1 MNTERGKLDPIDP
14 ETARELYLD
23 HKETHVAEATLRN
36 HRYRTSHFVRWC
48 NEVGLD
54 NLNDLSGRS
63 LHEYRLW
70 RKKDGELKATTVSA
84 QMSTLRVFLKWA
96 ATIEA
101 VPTDLYEKVLVPRVD
116 PEDEHRSE
124 MLKEETAETILEYLS
139 TYHFAS
145 INHVLTG
152 LLWETGIRMGA
163 AIAID
168 IDDLQLE
175 NRAISLVHRPDQ
187 GTPLKNGR
195 NGERPVAIRPDL
207 AQLLTEYVEH
217 NRDDVV
223 DDFGRTPLLTTS
235 MGRMTTATVRRVIY
249 RTTAPC
255 FRGEPCEDCG
265 VEADRKCGEAVSPHA
280 IRRGSITYYLTN
292 DVPVE
297 IVGDRMNVSRK
308 VLDKHYDR
316 RSEEVKLE
324 QRRAYLD
331 NI

>member
-1 MNTERGKLDPIDP
+1 MNTEQDGLEPIDP

-23 HKETHVAEATLRN
+23 HRETHISAATLQN
-36 HRYRTSHFVRWC
+36 HRYRTDPFVRWC
-48 NEVGLD
+48 EEVGID
-54 NLNDLSGRS
+54 NLNDLSGRK

-70 RKKDGELKATTVSA
+70 RKDDGALKATTISA

-96 ATIEA
+96 ATIDA
-101 VPTDLYEKVLVPRVD
+101 VPSTLYEKVLVPRVD

-124 MLKEETAETILEYLS
+124 MLEAETAEKLLDYLS
-139 TYHFAS
+139 TFHFAS
-145 INHVLTG
+145 INHVLIG
-152 LLWETGIRMGA
+152 LLWETGIRMGS

-168 IDDLQLE
+168 VEDIGFDNE
-175 NRAISLVHRPDQ
+175 AISIVHRPDQ

-195 NGERPVAIRPDL
+195 KGERPVAIRSEL
-207 AQLLTEYVEH
+207 AQLLGAYVD
-217 NRDDVV
+217 NIRNDVS
-223 DDFGRTPLLTTS
+223 DEFGRVPLLATS
-235 MGRMTTATVRRVIY
+235 KGRMTTATLRRVVY

-255 FRGEPCEDCG
+255 FRGEHCEGCSG
-265 VEADRKCGEAVSPHA
+265 EAQRKCGNAVSPHA
-280 IRRGSITYYLTN
+280 IRRRSITYHLSN

-316 RSEEVKLE
+316 RTEDVKLE